1 MKKAKTLARFVFAL
15 AGTAFAVSAYA
26 QTILKFSHTDQQ
38 QGARQAAAQVFA
50 KKVEEYTQGRYK
62 VQVFCCSQLGNDPKN
77 IEQLALG
84 GVDFTVS
91 ATGSYAGQVPTLNL
105 TMMPFIID
113 TLRARL
119 EVLRRIQ
126 MVAGPVRQGAPQ
138 GFPLSRDLGGRLP
151 QHDDASDPLNSPADA
166 KGKKLRTF
174 PNEMMRWQLEA
185 MGFGIQIMPLPEVYL
200 AIQQGAVQGQEN
212 PIDTIYSNK
221 FYEVAPNVTLTNHVY
236 SPIPLAV
243 SEKTWQRFSPADQQA
258 VLRAAKEVAPF
269 QRNMIKDNDEKLL
282 ASMESKGAKINR
294 KPNIEAFR
302 KSVEPVYVKAREK
315 YGADVDQV
323 LVGSRRRAQGREVDQ
338 PTEIHHASSGT
349 DPR

>member
-1 MKKAKTLARFVFAL
+1 MKKAKALVRFVFAL

-113 TLRARL
+113 SYAQGWKFYDESKWLQAQFDKAPPKGFRFLATW
-119 EVLRRIQ
+119 E
-126 MVAGPVRQGAPQ
+126 AGFRNMTT
-138 GFPLSRDLGGRLP
+138 RE
-151 QHDDASDPLNSPADA
+151 PLNSPADA

-200 AIQQGAVQGQEN
+200 AIQQGAVAGQEN

-323 LVGSRRRAQGREVDQ
+323 L
-338 PTEIHHASSGT
+338 TEAAAV
-349 DPR
+349 RKAVK

>member
-1 MKKAKTLARFVFAL
+1 MKKVRVLARFVFAL

-113 TLRARL
+113 TYAQGWKFYDESKWLQAQFDKAPPKGFRFLATW
-119 EVLRRIQ
+119 E
-126 MVAGPVRQGAPQ
+126 AGFRNMTT
-138 GFPLSRDLGGRLP
+138 RE
-151 QHDDASDPLNSPADA
+151 PLNSPADA

-200 AIQQGAVQGQEN
+200 AIQQGAVAGQEN

-323 LVGSRRRAQGREVDQ
+323 L
-338 PTEIHHASSGT
+338 TEAT
-349 DPR
+349 AVRKAVK